1 MTDATVPL
9 EEIDLSSHDA
19 FVERVPHEWFRT
31 LRHEDPVHFNP
42 EPDGPGFYAVT
53 RYGDIRAV
61 HRNFMV
67 YSSEVGGT
75 SLEDLDQDQI
85 EARKSMID
93 TDPPRHTELRK
104 LIARRFTSRA
114 VMVWEEAVRTVCDRV
129 LTEALPKGE
138 FDFVEEIS
146 SEIPMQVFAEILGVP
161 QEDRRYIVEMGDRIL
176 GNQDPEYAQP
186 TTTPTGCCRS
196 PAPSRRRCSSSGAS
210 WPTRGAR
217 TPATTSSRCSSTP
230 TSPSASSTSTSC
242 CSPPRATRRRGTP
255 SATGC
260 WRSWSTPTSSERL
273 RRDPSLYKLAADEML
288 RWATAVH
295 YFRRTTTEDTELAGT
310 EIPAGSKV
318 TTWLVSGNRDEE
330 VFENPDTFDVG
341 REPNKHMAF
350 GPGGIHHCLG
360 AHLARLEVRIAFE
373 EMLKRVDGF
382 ELNRTARAP
391 ALQLLQRHQTPAR
404 AGYPMISLR
413 RIDHVSLRVTDVEDA
428 SRRWCAQFGLVER
441 ERDDARP
448 PGLRRR
454 ALLSGADRRR
464 SPRHRARGLRAATL
478 VHADDAR
485 RHFEDLGVD
494 YEERDGGLE

>member
-1 MTDATVPL
+1 VTVSL

-31 LRHEDPVHFNP
+31 LRREDPVHFNP

-53 RYGDIRAV
+53 RYWDIREV

-129 LTEALPKGE
+129 LSEALPKGE

-186 TTTPTGCCRS
+186 VDDAHRMLPFSS
-196 PAPSRRRCSSSGAS
+196 PVAQEMFEFGRKLADARRKN
-210 WPTRGAR
+210 
-217 TPATTSSRCSSTP
+217 
-230 TSPSASSTSTSC
+230 
-242 CSPPRATRRRGTP
+242 PRDDIITVLVNADLTQREFDVYFGLLALLEYP
-255 SATGC
+255 DQL
-260 WRSWSTPTSSERL
+260 ERL
-273 RRDPSLYKLAADEML
+273 RRDLSLYKPAADEML

-330 VFENPDTFDVG
+330 VFENPYTFDVG

-360 AHLARLEVRIAFE
+360 AHLARLEVSIAFE
-373 EMLKRVDGF
+373 EMLKRIEGF
-382 ELNRTARAP
+382 ELMGPPER
-391 ALQLLQRHQTPAR
+391 
-404 AGYPMISLR
+404 LR
-413 RIDHVSLRVTDVEDA
+413 SNFFNGIKRLPVRVT
-428 SRRWCAQFGLVER
+428 Q
-441 ERDDARP
+441 
-448 PGLRRR
+448 
-454 ALLSGADRRR
+454 
-464 SPRHRARGLRAATL
+464 
-478 VHADDAR
+478 
-485 RHFEDLGVD
+485 
-494 YEERDGGLE
+494 

>member
-61 HRNFMV
+61 HRNFIV
-67 YSSEVGGT
+67 YSSEIGGT
-75 SLEDLDQDQI
+75 SLEDLDLDQI

-114 VMVWEEAVRTVCDRV
+114 VTVWEEAVRTVCDRV
-129 LTEALPKGE
+129 LTAALPKGE

-186 TTTPTGCCRS
+186 VEDAHRMLPFSSPVAQEMFEFGRKLADARRKNPRDDIITVLINADLTQREFDVYFVLLATAGNETTRHTISHGLLALMEYPDQL
-196 PAPSRRRCSSSGAS
+196 
-210 WPTRGAR
+210 
-217 TPATTSSRCSSTP
+217 
-230 TSPSASSTSTSC
+230 
-242 CSPPRATRRRGTP
+242 
-255 SATGC
+255 
-260 WRSWSTPTSSERL
+260 ERL
-273 RRDPSLYKLAADEML
+273 RRDPSLCKLAADEML

-310 EIPAGSKV
+310 GIPAGSKV

-382 ELNRTARAP
+382 ELTRPPER
-391 ALQLLQRHQTPAR
+391 
-404 AGYPMISLR
+404 LR
-413 RIDHVSLRVTDVEDA
+413 SNFFNGIKRLPVRVT
-428 SRRWCAQFGLVER
+428 Q
-441 ERDDARP
+441 
-448 PGLRRR
+448 
-454 ALLSGADRRR
+454 
-464 SPRHRARGLRAATL
+464 
-478 VHADDAR
+478 
-485 RHFEDLGVD
+485 
-494 YEERDGGLE
+494 